1 MQLFLDTVVVYS
13 YPHFMD
19 ANLHISLPPSIGKWI
34 KQESKK
40 QGYATPDAFILEMVQ
55 REELLSRREEI
66 DAILLEAISSGEAT
80 PITPKFWADI
90 RTKGRRLAR
99 SRRK

>member
-1 MQLFLDTVVVYS
+1 
-13 YPHFMD
+13 MD
-19 ANLHISLPPSIGKWI
+19 ANLHISLPASVGKWV

-55 REELLSRREEI
+55 REELLSRREQI
-66 DAILLEAISSGEAT
+66 DAILAEAINSGEPT
-80 PITPKFWADI
+80 PMTSKDWADI
-90 RTKGRRLAR
+90 RAEGRRLAR